1 MMQQSRTT
9 TWALAGLFALGSLA
23 TTAAKADKVHPFKVN
38 FVTSKGEPAGVAKI
52 SEDKSGGVKI
62 KLEFKNLPPGQ
73 HGVHIHE
80 NATCTAP
87 DFKSAGGH
95 FNPTGKHHGFENPM
109 GHHAGDTP
117 SNVVI
122 GDNHSGEA
130 TFILSDVTLDPLAPN
145 SLFAHGGTSIVVHAS
160 GDDMKSDPAG
170 NAGARIAC
178 AVVVQ
183 P

>member
-1 MMQQSRTT
+1 
-9 TWALAGLFALGSLA
+9 
-23 TTAAKADKVHPFKVN
+23 
-38 FVTSKGEPAGVAKI
+38 
-52 SEDKSGGVKI
+52 
-62 KLEFKNLPPGQ
+62 
-73 HGVHIHE
+73 
-80 NATCTAP
+80 
-87 DFKSAGGH
+87 
-95 FNPTGKHHGFENPM
+95 M